1 MYIEIGQDSKLIS
14 MPIISTV
21 LVFIHPFILLSVCH
35 MSICNNTS
43 SKCKIYMNLFTN
55 FCFKTSSS
63 VGIPTYYSKMTA
75 VPPQIYNLDT
85 VYSCMKLQNNKIYM
99 KINNSL
105 LLPGQEYQYI
115 IIFVRFCYI
124 TPQALC
130 NL

>member
-1 MYIEIGQDSKLIS
+1 MHDILSPEGSCKRSGIYLSLSVFLSRRIFTSWQGSQIVYIEIGQDSKLIS

-63 VGIPTYYSKMTA
+63 VGIPTYYSKITA

-85 VYSCMKLQNNKIYM
+85 V
-99 KINNSL
+99 
-105 LLPGQEYQYI
+105 
-115 IIFVRFCYI
+115 
-124 TPQALC
+124 
-130 NL
+130 